1 VYNSEDTSE
10 YMELEAKE
18 LEDEIQNVIKNTQ
31 KSARDVVS
39 MIVRL
44 SKKKFAFVFYD
55 TMLRSPRAR
64 FFLNHTAVND
74 RLGASLE
81 KWLLE
86 LFCADVPSARQ
97 IRLRQMEVG
106 AVHARIRVP
115 ASLVMRGFRVL
126 KGDMLDALR
135 ETRCTPQQ
143 MVEAARFITTL
154 LDICLSIMTAAY
166 VHQTD
171 RTIRTEEALRLF
183 SVVQDIAA
191 ERETQRANLAEW
203 AQNVFLSAQLDHG
216 LEAAVPLRRSE
227 FGLWFVHRAHLIF
240 PSSHEYAAL
249 GEAIREC
256 DGHLRDLQETA
267 AGQERLGPLLAL
279 KTNLD
284 EITAA
289 LNLLFKDIKAEG
301 SVRDPLTKLFNRRF
315 LSTIVSREIRIHKEH
330 EATFCL
336 ITLSVEN
343 YEELA
348 RDLPREALDD
358 VIRRCS
364 RLIIEDTRST
374 DPIFRMS
381 EGKFLVLKVECN
393 RQAANSYVRKLS
405 ERLAMEGS
413 GLAGP
418 ATGRAVF
425 GYAIVEYDG
434 HPDPRYVIRLS
445 EQAATVRL

>member
-1 VYNSEDTSE
+1 MYYFDDTTE
-10 YMELEAKE
+10 YMEIEAKE

-39 MIVRL
+39 TIVRL

-55 TMLRSPRAR
+55 TMLRSPHAR
-64 FFLNHTAVND
+64 FFLSHAAVND
-74 RLGASLE
+74 RLNASLE
-81 KWLLE
+81 KWLHD
-86 LFCADVPSARQ
+86 LFCADALSARQ
-97 IRLRQMEVG
+97 IRMRQMEVG

-126 KGDMLDALR
+126 KGEMLDALR

-143 MVEAARFITTL
+143 TVEAARFITTL

-183 SVVQDIAA
+183 SVAQDITA
-191 ERETQRANLAEW
+191 ERESQRANLAEW

-216 LEAAVPLRRSE
+216 LDTVVPLRRSD
-227 FGLWFVHRAHLIF
+227 FGLWFIHRAHIIF
-240 PSSHEYAAL
+240 SNSHEYAAL
-249 GEAIREC
+249 GEAIGEC
-256 DGHLRDLQETA
+256 DGHLKWLRETT

-279 KTNLD
+279 KTSLD
-284 EITAA
+284 EIGSA
-289 LNLLFKDIKAEG
+289 LNLLFKDISAEE
-301 SVRDPLTKLFNRRF
+301 SARDPLTKLYNRRF
-315 LSTIVSREIRIHKEH
+315 LSTIISREIRIHKEQ

-336 ITLSVEN
+336 ITLSLEN
-343 YEELA
+343 HEELA

-358 VIRRCS
+358 LIRRCS
-364 RLIIEDTRST
+364 RLITEDARST
-374 DPIFRMS
+374 DPVFRMS
-381 EGKFLVLKVECN
+381 ESKFLVLKVECT
-393 RQAANSYVRKLS
+393 REAATAYVRKLS
-405 ERLAMEGS
+405 ERLAMQGS

-418 ATGRAVF
+418 AAGRVVF

-434 HPDPRYVIRLS
+434 HPDPRYVMRLS
-445 EQAATVRL
+445 EQATTVRL